1 MDRTEPFIRAGEHI
15 QGRAWE
21 MAHVARQGKARQGTA
36 GREALHKHLRFREHR
51 QDETR
56 QDVSQLIKESWAG
69 KESSDRWPLVCK
81 ARQRMK

>member
-1 MDRTEPFIRAGEHI
+1 MENGTR
-15 QGRAWE
+15 
-21 MAHVARQGKARQGTA
+21 GKARQGTT
-36 GREALHKHLRFREHR
+36 GHEALHKHLRFREHR

-56 QDVSQLIKESWAG
+56 QDVSQSMKESWAG